1 MIRNASGG
9 ARRGPQAMANPDLI
23 YVFTSEDGSHCAL
36 TRAWD
41 GSNLPGII
49 QWIPHDEILMT
60 LSAIKTYVA
69 RSDVAFMN
77 LAKRGYHI
85 EKRTPQML
93 CFPKAHR
100 SSA

>member
-1 MIRNASGG
+1 
-9 ARRGPQAMANPDLI
+9 MANSDLI
-23 YVFTSEDGSHCAL
+23 YVFTSEDGIHCAL
-36 TRAWD
+36 ARAWD
-41 GSNLPGII
+41 GSNLPGTI

-69 RSDVAFMN
+69 RPDVAFMN
-77 LAKRGYHI
+77 LATRAYHI
-85 EKRTPQML
+85 EKRTAQVP